1 MLFVVV
7 NEYFRRGPPAWVWN
21 CRAMWHAAGCRPP
34 RMKAN
39 ANYPGLGQA
48 ALLVLAVFLLQG
60 ALAMPAMLAGIL
72 IHRPLVV
79 VPAVI
84 GGINL
89 LAIGAVLAWGKWWT
103 QSPLRELFPF
113 RALAP
118 RLLLPVLLTVLGL
131 TILASEAGNALQR
144 LLPMPRVIEDMFRDL
159 VDAREGFA
167 GSAFLLVLVAPL
179 TEELLFRGLILRG
192 LLRKYSVR
200 KALVASSI
208 LFTLL
213 HANPWQVV
221 TPMALGLVLGWWFVR
236 TRSLTP
242 CLAGHALLNALALTS
257 TSFPY
262 QIRGYN
268 LMATPGDIA
277 EFQPWWFNL
286 AGLALLL
293 AGLWSFHRFAPP
305 ASPPPP
311 PVITTLPPEPP
322 VIVAEQ
328 PEPPVVQTGAFGDPD
343 NPSGAR
349 AQRSATHPSQFLIRS
364 NRTRLSPFQRA
375 SQAPSVARG

>member
-1 MLFVVV
+1 M
-7 NEYFRRGPPAWVWN
+7 
-21 CRAMWHAAGCRPP
+21 
-34 RMKAN
+34 
-39 ANYPGLGQA
+39 
-48 ALLVLAVFLLQG
+48 
-60 ALAMPAMLAGIL
+60 
-72 IHRPLVV
+72 
-79 VPAVI
+79 
-84 GGINL
+84 
-89 LAIGAVLAWGKWWT
+89 
-103 QSPLRELFPF
+103 
-113 RALAP
+113 
-118 RLLLPVLLTVLGL
+118 
-131 TILASEAGNALQR
+131 
-144 LLPMPRVIEDMFRDL
+144 
-159 VDAREGFA
+159 
-167 GSAFLLVLVAPL
+167 
-179 TEELLFRGLILRG
+179 
-192 LLRKYSVR
+192 
-200 KALVASSI
+200 
-208 LFTLL
+208 
-213 HANPWQVV
+213 
-221 TPMALGLVLGWWFVR
+221 
-236 TRSLTP
+236 
-242 CLAGHALLNALALTS
+242 TS